1 MQAGARK
8 RLREFRLMTC
18 RGGWYPMALSNGLE
32 PGRSAGTRVFD
43 RELCIWRD
51 ADGVAH
57 AWEDRCPHRGMRLS
71 FGFVRGNH
79 IACLYHGWQYDTNG
93 QCRLIPAHPAL
104 DVPSTICVPTYP
116 CVERLGMVW
125 IYSDRDVAATP
136 NLPYEAR
143 EVTPVRSLY
152 VDRAPDAVLREL
164 AAGAEDVG
172 SAGVMVLS
180 LDAGGQKLLAG
191 FQPFGKAK
199 TALHIV
205 LLGGAGRAPAR
216 RAAAIWAEELRRD
229 LERGANAVVAP
240 QATREAAP

>member
-1 MQAGARK
+1 
-8 RLREFRLMTC
+8 
-18 RGGWYPMALSNGLE
+18 
-32 PGRSAGTRVFD
+32 
-43 RELCIWRD
+43 
-51 ADGVAH
+51 
-57 AWEDRCPHRGMRLS
+57 
-71 FGFVRGNH
+71 
-79 IACLYHGWQYDTNG
+79 
-93 QCRLIPAHPAL
+93 
-104 DVPSTICVPTYP
+104 
-116 CVERLGMVW
+116 MVW

-180 LDAGGQKLLAG
+180 LDTGGQKLLAG

-205 LLGGAGRAPAR
+205 LPGGAGRAPAR

-240 QATREAAP
+240 EATREASP